1 MVVAVSR
8 TRATSATCSSET
20 LCDECKRVRTCASF
34 DTGYPAARFALVH
47 LGHVNFLDMLTQ
59 SRLGLL
65 VRILRARKRVDDL
78 PRRTVHFHA

>member
-1 MVVAVSR
+1 MIIQSDLKLLLR
-8 TRATSATCSSET
+8 ITCSCKLVLT
-20 LCDECKRVRTCASF
+20 QLACVLHLCAQS
-34 DTGYPAARFALVH
+34 L
-47 LGHVNFLDMLTQ
+47 NFLDMLTQ